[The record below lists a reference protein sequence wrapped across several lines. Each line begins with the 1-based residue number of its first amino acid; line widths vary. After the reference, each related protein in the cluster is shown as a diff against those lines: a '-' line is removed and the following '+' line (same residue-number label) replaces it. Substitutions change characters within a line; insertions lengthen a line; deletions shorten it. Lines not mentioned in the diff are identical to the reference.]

1 MPAAPDPPQA
11 SPQLAALRRRWA
23 SLIRRIYEVDP
34 LLCPR
39 CRSLMRVVSFIT
51 EPGLI
56 RRLLDHLAHGAE
68 EGRAPPPSQSIQ
80 TPA

>member
-1 MPAAPDPPQA
+1 MG
-11 SPQLAALRRRWA
+11 
-23 SLIRRIYEVDP
+23 SLIRRVYEVDP

-39 CRSLMRVVSFIT
+39 FRSLMRVVSFIT

-56 RRLLDHLAHGAE
+56 RRILDHLAAE
-68 EGRAPPPSQSIQ
+68 EGRAPPPSQPVQ